1 MFVLFV
7 LLYFR
12 PYILGSSSS
21 LAINYIIE
29 NSGETAYL
37 AQIIITLPNGEIIF
51 TKIPSNCK
59 LNELN
64 VNFNTMECDLN
75 DGRPMYRGDKHLL
88 KIGIDT
94 TKLEGEKLVIEA
106 QVHSTG
112 DELNEIDNKVEDNIA
127 LGEFSEVEVLG

>member
-1 MFVLFV
+1 MFNLFA

-12 PYILGSSSS
+12 PYILGSSTS
-21 LAINYIIE
+21 LAINYNIE
-29 NSGETAYL
+29 NNGETAYL
-37 AQIIITLPNGEIIF
+37 AQIKITLPDSEIIF

-64 VNFNTMECDLN
+64 VKFNTMECDLN
-75 DGRPMYRGDKHLL
+75 DGRPMYKGEKTSL

-94 TKLEGEKLVIEA
+94 TKLEGEELVIEA
-106 QVHSTG
+106 QVQSTG
-112 DELNEIDNKVEDNIA
+112 DELNEIDNKVEDIIA